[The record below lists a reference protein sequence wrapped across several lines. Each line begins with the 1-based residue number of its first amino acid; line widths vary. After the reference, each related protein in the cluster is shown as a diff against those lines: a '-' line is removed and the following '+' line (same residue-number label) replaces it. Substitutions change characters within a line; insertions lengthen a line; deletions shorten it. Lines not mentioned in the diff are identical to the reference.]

1 MKPLITMRDALADAA
16 IFDAAD
22 PSWAAW
28 NVLSVAAMGEPLTDD
43 ERLLFTQ
50 LTAREREPL
59 ERVEELIA
67 RKGRRSGGTTF
78 MARSLV
84 YQTCLCTW
92 DDVLDPG
99 EVGVGLFL
107 ARTSDQATVA
117 FNRALGIIEA
127 SPILR
132 SMVVKTTND
141 TITLSNRCELVVLP
155 ASARSLRGISC
166 VAVCCDEIAHWQ
178 LEGAD
183 SDSEVLNSI
192 RPSLATTNGMM
203 VIGSTPY
210 RPEGELY
217 KLDNEYWGG
226 VDPKILV
233 ARATSRETN
242 PLLPQN
248 VVDRAM
254 ARDPLK
260 ARCEY
265 LNQYRE
271 DVSDYVPRSLVEA
284 AVDRG
289 VLSRLRNPAHRYVCF
304 GDASS
309 GLSHNTGGGKSSK
322 GGDAFAASIGHKEGE
337 TIVIDLVFERKPPF
351 NASAV
356 VAEISG
362 IAAGYGIHEIVS
374 DRFSSGFMA
383 SELQRSNMVWKASD
397 HNKSELYLITLPVLT
412 SGKLRI
418 PDVPSVVDQ
427 FCLLERKPG
436 ANGRDRVD
444 ARGGRS
450 EDGANSIAGV
460 VALLAAPLSGAES
473 WIEVY
478 RRWSEEANRFN
489 TDMDGFR
496 ASGPEFGFS
505 FTSAPLVKI
514 VLPPGPIAN
523 DGSIHTNRAGL
534 VIARRIGGQAVADVC
549 REDAIDLLK
558 GNVAWRN
565 ANTDLSRELLGESG
579 T

>member
-1 MKPLITMRDALADAA
+1 MKPLISMREALRDPA
-16 IFDAAD
+16 IFDAGD
-22 PSWAAW
+22 PSWLAW
-28 NVLSVAAMGEPLTDD
+28 NVLSIAAMGEELTDD
-43 ERLLFTQ
+43 ERLLFSQ
-50 LTAREREPL
+50 LTGRDREPL
-59 ERVEELIA
+59 EQVEELIA

-78 MARSLV
+78 MSRLLV
-84 YQTCLCTW
+84 YQTCLCAW

-99 EVGVGLFL
+99 EVGCGLFL

-141 TITLSNRCELVVLP
+141 TIVLSNRCELVVLP

-242 PLLPQN
+242 PLLLQS

-254 ARDPLK
+254 KRDPLK

-271 DVSDYVPRSLVEA
+271 DVSDYVPRSLMES

-289 VLSRLRNPAHRYVCF
+289 VISRLPSAAHQYVCF
-304 GDASS
+304 ADASS
-309 GLSHNTGGGKSSK
+309 GLSGSTGAGKSSK
-322 GGDAFAASIGHKEGE
+322 GGDAFAAAIGHKEGD
-337 TIVIDLVFERKPPF
+337 TIIIDLVFERKPPF
-351 NASAV
+351 NASSV
-356 VAEISG
+356 CAEICS
-362 IAAGYGIHEIVS
+362 IADAYSVREIVS

-383 SELQRSNMVWKASD
+383 SELQRHRKTWKPSD
-397 HNKSELYLITLPVLT
+397 HNKSELYAITLPVLT
-412 SGKLRI
+412 SGTLRI

-436 ANGRDRVD
+436 ANGRDRID

-450 EDGANSIAGV
+450 EDAANAIAGV
-460 VALLAAPLSGAES
+460 VALLAGPASPADN
-473 WIEVY
+473 WIEFM
-478 RRWSEEANRFN
+478 RRECV
-489 TDMDGFR
+489 R
-496 ASGPEFGFS
+496 AGVDRDDISAPDPRWGFS
-505 FTSAPLVKI
+505 FGGKI
-514 VLPPGPIAN
+514 Q
-523 DGSIHTNRAGL
+523 RY
-534 VIARRIGGQAVADVC
+534 
-549 REDAIDLLK
+549 E
-558 GNVAWRN
+558 
-565 ANTDLSRELLGESG
+565 
-579 T
+579 